1 MTEPHHSVLVAD
13 DDRDVQGLVVLCL
26 ERRGYRVLRASDGQ
40 EALAL
45 ALREHPDLA
54 LLDVTMPKLDGCEVT
69 RRLRAHAETAQ
80 MPVVLLTARVQ
91 DDDVERG
98 LAAGATAYVRKP
110 FSPEELGSRI
120 DSLIA

>member
-1 MTEPHHSVLVAD
+1 VTKHRHSVLVAD
-13 DDRDVQGLVVLCL
+13 DDRDVQGLVVFCL
-26 ERRGYRVLRASDGQ
+26 ERRGYRVLRASDGE

-45 ALREHPDLA
+45 ALREQPDLA

-69 RRLRAHAETAQ
+69 RRLRAHAETAE

-110 FSPEELGSRI
+110 FSPQELGSRI
-120 DSLIA
+120 DLLIA